1 MRGRDDERPDACT
14 VKTTAGR
21 VRERVLHEHSR
32 PIDIIWAERL
42 VFDGLF
48 GFASREFVKCHS
60 GVKSQ
65 FAPALYGLQVLSIW
79 KGMG

>member
-1 MRGRDDERPDACT
+1 MA
-14 VKTTAGR
+14 
-21 VRERVLHEHSR
+21 S
-32 PIDIIWAERL
+32 IWRAMLELAVRL